1 MMMMMTYYHIIQ
13 YSTVILLRIIIE
25 IASLHHFFF
34 VSIVV
39 AAVVSIITPGTSVH
53 RPDSMGRVQQS
64 PAAELTTPITVI
76 SETLTVC
83 GGGSRL
89 FGSVTEFQ
97 LDYG

>member
-1 MMMMMTYYHIIQ
+1 MMMMMSNTYYHIIQ

-64 PAAELTTPITVI
+64 PAAELTHVPLGVRAY
-76 SETLTVC
+76 L
-83 GGGSRL
+83 
-89 FGSVTEFQ
+89 GSVEHYHIQRKCTT
-97 LDYG
+97 

>member
-1 MMMMMTYYHIIQ
+1 MMSNTYYHIIQ

-53 RPDSMGRVQQS
+53 RPDSMGRVQSHQ
-64 PAAELTTPITVI
+64 AELTRVPLGVRAY
-76 SETLTVC
+76 L
-83 GGGSRL
+83 
-89 FGSVTEFQ
+89 GSVERYIQRKCTT
-97 LDYG
+97 